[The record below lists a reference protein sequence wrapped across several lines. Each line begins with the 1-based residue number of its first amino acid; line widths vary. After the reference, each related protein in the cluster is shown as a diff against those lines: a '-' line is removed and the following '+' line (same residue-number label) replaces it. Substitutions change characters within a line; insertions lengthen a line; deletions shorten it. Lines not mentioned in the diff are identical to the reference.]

1 MFDSPNSLLFVAHP
15 GHELLIHGWLSR
27 ARPRV
32 CALTD
37 GSGHAARPR
46 LEESARLLR
55 STGAPQGGIFGRFTD
70 REMYAAILGG
80 YGELLNELVDELVN
94 ELAEEIAAHHVD
106 VVVSDAM
113 EGFNPVHDLC
123 RIIAGAAC
131 SRTGNVAHYE
141 FPIHDGPHAFDGLN
155 DATVS
160 DLDDAAFDA
169 KIACARAFAPVI
181 HDIDEMLSRFG
192 EAPFRREAF
201 RRITDWTACPWPE
214 GGHPLYER
222 IGEERVAL
230 HRYERVIRYAEHMRP
245 LVNQIA
251 DHVRDSTAASCAF

>member
-1 MFDSPNSLLFVAHP
+1 MLDSPNSLLFVAHP
-15 GHELLIHGWLSR
+15 GHELLLHGWLSR
-27 ARPRV
+27 VRPRV

-37 GSGHAARPR
+37 GSGHAARSR
-46 LEESARLLR
+46 IEESARLLR
-55 STGAPQGGIFGRFTD
+55 ATGAAQGGIFGRFTD

-80 YGELLNELVDELVN
+80 YAELFDELVN

-131 SRTGNVAHYE
+131 SRAGDVAHYE
-141 FPIHDGPHAFDGLN
+141 YSIHDGPHAFDVLN
-155 DATVS
+155 DAVIS
-160 DLDDAAFDA
+160 DLDDAAFEA
-169 KIACARAFAPVI
+169 KIASAHAFAPVI
-181 HDIDEMLSRFG
+181 SDIGEMLSRFG

-201 RRITDWTACPWPE
+201 RRIVDWTACPWPE

-245 LVNQIA
+245 LINQMA